1 MKNTLLATLILST
14 LNTALTRCV
23 CVCFFL
29 GGGGCGG
36 GGVGE
41 RHQFSCRKQMFIFCY
56 FPSSLDSLLDGGLYT
71 GQVTEV
77 AGDVAVGKT
86 QVHDSSLMLYKII
99 KVNSEYALLSE
110 PNVFQ

>member
-1 MKNTLLATLILST
+1 
-14 LNTALTRCV
+14 
-23 CVCFFL
+23 
-29 GGGGCGG
+29 
-36 GGVGE
+36 
-41 RHQFSCRKQMFIFCY
+41 MFIFCC

-99 KVNSEYALLSE
+99 KIDSEYALLSE